1 MQLTRDEP
9 VMCSENWEHP
19 WDQLVNQYPNQIL
32 LVCAKYFSVLDEN

>member
-9 VMCSENWEHP
+9 VMCSEN